1 MTTRVIG
8 SIEMSLAGLGCNN
21 FGRRIDEDGSR
32 AVIEAALDAGIT
44 TFDTADI
51 YGDGASETFL
61 GRTIGARRDD
71 VVVVSKFGMG
81 TPPAGQSGGHPT
93 YVAAACD
100 ASLERLG
107 TDRIDVYLHHTPDEA
122 VPVAETL
129 GALAEL
135 VAAGKVRE
143 IGCSNY
149 SAAQLDAAERE
160 AARMG
165 IPRFVT
171 VQNEYS
177 LLHREPEAEVLPAC
191 ERLGLTFMPYFPLA
205 SGLLTGKY
213 RRGEAAPVGSR
224 LARPGFED
232 DLRDAR
238 FEVVEQ
244 LEAFAADRGHTL
256 LELALSWLAA
266 RPAVSTVIA
275 GATTPEQVRANVTA
289 TGAWDLS
296 SEELAGVDRLAPA
309 G

>member
-1 MTTRVIG
+1 MTTRAIG
-8 SIEMSLAGLGCNN
+8 SIDVSLAGLGCNN
-21 FGRRIDEDGSR
+21 FGRRIDEDRSR
-32 AVIEAALDAGIT
+32 AVIDAALDAGIT

-61 GRTIGARRDD
+61 GRTLSARRDD
-71 VVVVSKFGMG
+71 VVIVSKFGMG
-81 TPPAGQSGGHPT
+81 TPPAGLSGGHPA

-107 TDRIDVYLHHTPDEA
+107 TDRIDVYLHHTPDDA
-122 VPVAETL
+122 IPVADTL

-160 AARMG
+160 AG
-165 IPRFVT
+165 GLGVPRFVT

-177 LLHREPEAEVLPAC
+177 LLLREPEAEVLPAC
-191 ERLGLTFMPYFPLA
+191 ERLGLSFMPYFPLA

-213 RRGEAAPVGSR
+213 RRDEAAPAGSR

-232 DLRDAR
+232 ELRDAR
-238 FEVVEQ
+238 FDVVER

-275 GATTPEQVRANVTA
+275 GATTPEQVRANVAALTA
-289 TGAWDLS
+289 WQLSTEDLV
-296 SEELAGVDRLAPA
+296 AVDRLAPIA
-309 G
+309 

>member
-1 MTTRVIG
+1 MTTRTIG
-8 SIEMSLAGLGCNN
+8 SIEVSLAGLGCNN
-21 FGRRIDEDGSR
+21 FGRRIDEDRSR

-61 GRTIGARRDD
+61 GRTLGARRDD
-71 VVVVSKFGMG
+71 VVLVSKFGMG
-81 TPPAGQSGGHPT
+81 TPPSGLSGGHPA

-100 ASLERLG
+100 ASLGRLG
-107 TDRIDVYLHHTPDEA
+107 TDRIDVYLHHEPDDA
-122 VPVAETL
+122 VPVADTL

-149 SAAQLDAAERE
+149 SAAQLDAAEGE
-160 AARMG
+160 AARLG
-165 IPRFVT
+165 VPRFVT

-177 LLHREPEAEVLPAC
+177 LLLREPEAEVLPAC
-191 ERLGLTFMPYFPLA
+191 ARLGLSFMPYFPLA

-213 RRGEAAPVGSR
+213 RRGAAAPAGSR

-238 FEVVEQ
+238 FDTVEA
-244 LEAFAADRGHTL
+244 LEAFAAGRGHSL
-256 LELALSWLAA
+256 LELALSWLAV
-266 RPAVSTVIA
+266 RPEVSTVIA
-275 GATTPEQVRANVTA
+275 GATTPEQVRANVAA
-289 TGAWDLS
+289 TSAWELTD
-296 SEELAGVDRLAPA
+296 EELAEVDRLAPSR
-309 G
+309 